1 KYAIEILATANL
13 FKKDHRIALDIT
25 SLDLP
30 TGISGATDAEYV
42 PYHICSSRTTV
53 HRIFHDARRPSHL
66 LLPVIP
72 TVRYLICGTCRMNGS
87 RPNDRNRAYQR
98 MGVAAIVG
106 TGLLFIWRSL
116 ADLPL
121 GTIDNP
127 GPAAIPLA
135 LAILLVVFA
144 LWSLKTG
151 TASLFDSSDAADA
164 AAAEPGALRH
174 AILVLVAVTAAAVAI
189 NPLGY
194 RLTMLALLLFFLGAV
209 ERKRIVT
216 VLIVSFAL
224 SFGSYALFD
233 HLLKVTLPTGPF
245 RI

>member
-1 KYAIEILATANL
+1 
-13 FKKDHRIALDIT
+13 
-25 SLDLP
+25 
-30 TGISGATDAEYV
+30 
-42 PYHICSSRTTV
+42 
-53 HRIFHDARRPSHL
+53 
-66 LLPVIP
+66 
-72 TVRYLICGTCRMNGS
+72 MNGP
-87 RPNDRNRAYQR
+87 RPNDRSRAYQR

-106 TGLLFIWRSL
+106 TGLVFIWRSL

-127 GPAAIPLA
+127 GPAAMPLA
-135 LAILLVVFA
+135 LAVLLVIFA
-144 LWSLKTG
+144 LWSLKAESST
-151 TASLFDSSDAADA
+151 LFDQSESPDA

-174 AILVLVAVTAAAVAI
+174 AVLVLVAVTVAAIAI
-189 NPLGY
+189 NALGY

-209 ERKRIVT
+209 ERKPIVT

-245 RI
+245 GI

>member
-1 KYAIEILATANL
+1 
-13 FKKDHRIALDIT
+13 
-25 SLDLP
+25 
-30 TGISGATDAEYV
+30 
-42 PYHICSSRTTV
+42 
-53 HRIFHDARRPSHL
+53 
-66 LLPVIP
+66 
-72 TVRYLICGTCRMNGS
+72 MNGP
-87 RPNDRNRAYQR
+87 RPNDRSRAYQR

-106 TGLLFIWRSL
+106 TGLVFIWRSL

-121 GTIDNP
+121 GTIENP

-135 LAILLVVFA
+135 LATLLVVFA
-144 LWSLKTG
+144 LWSLKTE
-151 TASLFDSSDAADA
+151 TSSVFDPGEAADDA
-164 AAAEPGALRH
+164 VAEPGAMRH

-194 RLTMLALLLFFLGAV
+194 RLTMLALLLFFLGVV
-209 ERKRIVT
+209 ERKRILV

-245 RI
+245 GI

>member
-1 KYAIEILATANL
+1 
-13 FKKDHRIALDIT
+13 
-25 SLDLP
+25 
-30 TGISGATDAEYV
+30 
-42 PYHICSSRTTV
+42 
-53 HRIFHDARRPSHL
+53 
-66 LLPVIP
+66 
-72 TVRYLICGTCRMNGS
+72 MNGP
-87 RPNDRNRAYQR
+87 RPNDRSRAYQR

-127 GPAAIPLA
+127 GPAAMPLA

-144 LWSLKTG
+144 LWSLTSETSSPFDPG
-151 TASLFDSSDAADA
+151 ETADD

-174 AILVLVAVTAAAVAI
+174 AILVLVAVTVAAVAI

-209 ERKRIVT
+209 ERKPVVT
-216 VLIVSFAL
+216 VLIVSFGL

-233 HLLKVTLPTGPF
+233 RLLKVMLPTGPF
-245 RI
+245 GI